1 MAEERDAQV
10 SRRYRELGSE
20 EPPRALDDAILAASR
35 RSVSS
40 RRGWYVP
47 LAAAA
52 VALLAVGIA
61 LHVEREKPDAELMT
75 APSDARQAPAEI
87 KQEQPPA
94 AAQPEPKL
102 REPEAEHRDS
112 ERRFGFSR
120 EEAPAPSASPAPIPQ
135 TAPVQRPGA
144 LSEAA
149 PARKAAQADALEET
163 PERALERIAE
173 LRKHGRHEEA
183 DKALAE
189 FRQRYP
195 AYRIPESMLG
205 KVQK

>member
-1 MAEERDAQV
+1 MAEEREPQV

-20 EPPRALDDAILAASR
+20 EPPRALDEAILAAAR

-75 APSDARQAPAEI
+75 APSDARQAPAEV
-87 KQEQPPA
+87 KQEQPPPA
-94 AAQPEPKL
+94 VQPEPRLQSGKRSANDVA
-102 REPEAEHRDS
+102 REATPEVSGRQSAPRQPES

-120 EEAPAPSASPAPIPQ
+120 EEAPAP
-135 TAPVQRPGA
+135 
-144 LSEAA
+144 
-149 PARKAAQADALEET
+149 KAAQADALEET

-173 LRKHGRHEEA
+173 LRKQGRHEDA

-189 FRQRYP
+189 FRKRYP
-195 AYRIPESMLG
+195 DHRIPDSLLNRDRPHFR
-205 KVQK
+205 